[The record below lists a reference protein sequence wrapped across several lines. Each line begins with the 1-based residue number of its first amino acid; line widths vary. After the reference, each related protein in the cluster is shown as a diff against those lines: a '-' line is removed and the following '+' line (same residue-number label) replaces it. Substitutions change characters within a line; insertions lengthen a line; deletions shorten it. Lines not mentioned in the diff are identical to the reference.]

1 MGDSKTF
8 RVLVVDDD
16 KDILDLLE
24 YNLRKEGFRVKILE
38 DSTQTIAEAKTFDPH
53 LIILDMMMPH
63 CNGIDICRDLR
74 TIQSFKEIYIF
85 FLTALSDHQQE
96 AYKAGADD
104 YIEKLIGLR
113 ALTYKVNTV
122 LRSKYVI
129 RKRILHLKVGG
140 LYLDRETNT
149 VSTSERTFTL
159 SQPEF
164 ELLFFLVQNNGK
176 RITHKSLIHNIW
188 GSETYLLDASL
199 DNYIISLKKKLG
211 NHFPQHLA

>member
-24 YNLRKEGFRVKILE
+24 YNLRKEGFCVKILE
-38 DSTQTIAEAKTFDPH
+38 DSRQSIAEAKTFDPH
-53 LIILDMMMPH
+53 LIILDMMKTH

-74 TIQSFKEIYIF
+74 TLQSIKKIYIF
-85 FLTALSDHQQE
+85 FLTELSDHQQE

-122 LRSKYVI
+122 LKNKYVI

-140 LYLDRETNT
+140 LALDRETNT
-149 VSTSERTFTL
+149 VKTGERIFTL

-164 ELLFFLVQNNGK
+164 ELLFFLVQN
-176 RITHKSLIHNIW
+176 
-188 GSETYLLDASL
+188 
-199 DNYIISLKKKLG
+199 
-211 NHFPQHLA
+211 